1 MTAAALVEQA
11 LTLPLSD
18 RSYVA
23 ERLISSLEDER
34 PLSPEW
40 RSEIERRVARRASG
54 ESRTYSREEVRR
66 DVQALLS

>member
-11 LTLPLSD
+11 LALPLSD

-40 RSEIERRVARRASG
+40 RAEVERRVARRVRG
-54 ESRTYSREEVRR
+54 ESRTYSRGEV
-66 DVQALLS
+66 